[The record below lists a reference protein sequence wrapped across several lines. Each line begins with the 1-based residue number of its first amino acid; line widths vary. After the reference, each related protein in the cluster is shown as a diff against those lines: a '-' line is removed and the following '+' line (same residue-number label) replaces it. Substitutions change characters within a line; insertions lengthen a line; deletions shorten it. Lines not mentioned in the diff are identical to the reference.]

1 MLYRKRLISQGNFFI
16 KQNPGEANMSIEDLQ
31 DLVRDNDHYVVMKKL
46 QRYSKNVTGTNAY
59 WCDVKEKLKA
69 TITQMGTP
77 TIFWTLSMAD
87 FHWPDIHDLFFS
99 NDESESADFRQNI
112 VDNPHIVDWLLT
124 RSVKSQ
130 STI

>member
-16 KQNPGEANMSIEDLQ
+16 KQNPGEADMNLDDLR
-31 DLVRDNDHYVVMKKL
+31 DLVRNNDYQFVMKKL

-59 WCDVKEKLKA
+59 WFDVKEKLKA

-87 FHWPDIHDLFFS
+87 FL
-99 NDESESADFRQNI
+99 
-112 VDNPHIVDWLLT
+112 
-124 RSVKSQ
+124 
-130 STI
+130 